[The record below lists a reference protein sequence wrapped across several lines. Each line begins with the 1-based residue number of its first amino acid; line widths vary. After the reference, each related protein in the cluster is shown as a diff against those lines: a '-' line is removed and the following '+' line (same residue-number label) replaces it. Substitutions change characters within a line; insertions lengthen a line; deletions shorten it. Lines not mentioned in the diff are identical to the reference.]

1 MEKRKMTNSPEKV
14 YQSAR
19 YAIIFLVALTAV
31 NILMSALDVNRY
43 FVASVFMSYFM
54 VSIMENTALGVAVAA
69 AILVPYILAYFL
81 SKKKPVWMVIA
92 LVLFVLDT
100 LFVIFCMFLLH
111 RAGNSPWSMLFDLAL
126 HAFVIFELAMGVKYR
141 EAATAEPDETA
152 EGPAMPADEDGAYN
166 EVSCAVAVS
175 KENGKHTAEA
185 VGVVRFYENEVVIG
199 TVGTGMA
206 VLIGAGYAAPTERLR
221 FGYPEIQ
228 RVYYAKKN
236 ERTVRIDLTEDRYV
250 YCAVNDATRD
260 QLATQLYRHG
270 FTIEPFAG

>member
-19 YAIIFLVALTAV
+19 YAIIFLIALTAV
-31 NILMSALDVNRY
+31 NILMSLLKVNRY
-43 FVASVFMSYFM
+43 FVASIYLSYFT
-54 VSIMENTALGVAVAA
+54 VSIMENTALGVVIAA
-69 AILVPYILAYFL
+69 AILVPYILAYFF
-81 SKKKPVWMVIA
+81 SKKKPVWMVVA

-111 RAGNSPWSMLFDLAL
+111 RIGESPWSMLFDLAL

-152 EGPAMPADEDGAYN
+152 EGPALPSDESGEYN
-166 EVSCAVAVS
+166 EVPCAVAVS
-175 KENGKHTAEA
+175 KENGKHTQEA

-221 FGYPEIQ
+221 FGYSEIQ

-250 YCAVNDATRD
+250 YFVVNDATRD

-270 FTIEPFAG
+270 FSIEPFAG